1 MAEIDALKLDARNA
15 NQGTKRGKEILSLSV
30 DEGGAGRSI
39 LVDADLNVLA
49 GNQTVKV
56 WKENGTGR
64 IRIVETQG
72 DELVVVKRTDISLD
86 DPDTADKARRLA
98 LADNRSSEAGLSWH
112 LEILQGDAA
121 LGLLDGLWTPDEM
134 DELFASVV
142 QPDEE
147 PSPIADG
154 VAPFANEAPQEAS
167 DTILSFGEYRTFVKR
182 DDYLEWLEQIREAVG
197 FDKEA
202 ILAEMRRRMGL
213 HAD

>member
-1 MAEIDALKLDARNA
+1 MAEIDALKLDRRNA
-15 NQGTKRGKEILSLSV
+15 NQGTKRGKEILALSV

-112 LEILQGDAA
+112 LEVLQGDAA

-134 DELFASVV
+134 GELFASVET
-142 QPDEE
+142 PDEE
-147 PSPIADG
+147 LIADG
-154 VAPFANEAPQEAS
+154 VAPYTSDAPQEAS
-167 DTILSFGEYRTFVKR
+167 DTILSIGEYRTFVQR
-182 DDYLEWLEQIREAVG
+182 NDYLEWLEQIREEVG

-202 ILAEMRRRMGL
+202 IIAEMRRRIGL